1 MAYKVDDCEDPPDLF
16 KHLNFFRMKI
26 DMKSPEMQPLLDD
39 IRALNEKHKA
49 LLSNLDLKISL
60 KSTLSSHDQVVN
72 ILAIDF
78 NVPIEI
84 VNIVFEYL
92 PLTYLID
99 KLGASFDQVISI
111 FKTTTYEKIKNELIG
126 IGGYKINKNGT
137 VHLT

>member
-1 MAYKVDDCEDPPDLF
+1 
-16 KHLNFFRMKI
+16 
-26 DMKSPEMQPLLDD
+26 MKSPEMQPLLDD